1 MSHAMNLWERV
12 VEATLQRVVML
23 SKQQCGFMP
32 RKNRCN
38 VSFESVNEEVL
49 RKSEEVA
56 LCLCRA
62 EESI

>member
-32 RKNRCN
+32 RKNTTDAM
-38 VSFESVNEEVL
+38 FPLKVL
-49 RKSEEVA
+49 MKKY
-56 LCLCRA
+56 
-62 EESI
+62 